1 MKEKYVHTRVHMFG
15 SLILKKWSYLSVN
28 AFKNAINDWQPINCY
43 AYADWPFKKYV
54 RDVGVL

>member
-28 AFKNAINDWQPINCY
+28 AFKNAINNWQPINCY
-43 AYADWPFKKYV
+43 AYAD
-54 RDVGVL
+54 